1 MLRGKK
7 PFAWLKKSTSPEA
20 IFRLPAPSH
29 GAPGP
34 HRTRRCLIGGQGD
47 LTNRPGWWIK
57 SSGMQRAL
65 SSVGQALILALIMGY
80 VCMLA
85 MASSPSLHHWLHGDS
100 DEPDHHCA
108 VTALLDGQFDRS
120 TTLPVAVMQPA
131 LHPETVPLPSPA
143 SEPLVALRSGVRGRA
158 PPSA

>member
-34 HRTRRCLIGGQGD
+34 HRTRRCLFSGQGD

-65 SSVGQALILALIMGY
+65 SPVGQALILALIMGY

-108 VTALLDGQFDRS
+108 VTALLDGQFNRS
-120 TTLPVAVMQPA
+120 TVPPVAVVQPA
-131 LHPETVPLPSPA
+131 LQAESATLLRYAH
-143 SEPLVALRSGVRGRA
+143 EPCAVLRSAVRGRA